1 MVGTGVARAAGGGG
15 TRLDGPPGV
24 GVNPPRPGG
33 VYPPAPGGLT
43 PTPGGPSTPV
53 TPPPGARAT
62 PLPTT
67 AYQGMAV
74 VRGTTVVVR
83 VGALQDSV
91 DQAVFDQLF
100 RDAVRKVEKAA

>member
-1 MVGTGVARAAGGGG
+1 MV
-15 TRLDGPPGV
+15 PPRRGRP
-24 GVNPPRPGG
+24 PPRP
-33 VYPPAPGGLT
+33 
-43 PTPGGPSTPV
+43 
-53 TPPPGARAT
+53 
-62 PLPTT
+62 PTT
-67 AYQGMAV
+67 AYQGLAV

>member
-1 MVGTGVARAAGGGG
+1 PRPW
-15 TRLDGPPGV
+15 GPHLPT
-24 GVNPPRPGG
+24 PRPGG
-33 VYPPAPGGLT
+33 APPPRAPGGYPPPGGAPPPPPPPPPAP
-43 PTPGGPSTPV
+43 
-53 TPPPGARAT
+53 PPP
-62 PLPTT
+62 PPPTT

>member
-1 MVGTGVARAAGGGG
+1 RGGGG
-15 TRLDGPPGV
+15 YTLRG
-24 GVNPPRPGG
+24 PGG
-33 VYPPAPGGLT
+33 YT
-43 PTPGGPSTPV
+43 PTAGGPSWAVPT
-53 TPPPGARAT
+53 PPGAR
-62 PLPTT
+62 PPPRPTT

>member
-1 MVGTGVARAAGGGG
+1 
-15 TRLDGPPGV
+15 
-24 GVNPPRPGG
+24 
-33 VYPPAPGGLT
+33 
-43 PTPGGPSTPV
+43 
-53 TPPPGARAT
+53 
-62 PLPTT
+62 
-67 AYQGMAV
+67 MAV